1 MISLSTFSACDLPV
15 RTSTSISKAIRLS
28 NSQRCVICLSKS
40 LATLLVSGY
49 FDNRLERDSNLEHV
63 PLIPW
68 LVRLHRI
75 LSVLLAL
82 LFQSGLPPCCTNLN
96 PFLSVPFHGD
106 LFCSISCSRP
116 ACSRVFPIQDEMKS
130 FQIMCIVISLDKAA
144 FHALFCQ
151 VPFACRPQSLRRH
164 SSDSTLP
171 IVVLRLRVSFSESW
185 KGSKRLRRQM
195 RRARA
200 VLPSFPNAATS
211 RSSPSVTPS

>member
-1 MISLSTFSACDLPV
+1 MLIQVSGH
-15 RTSTSISKAIRLS
+15 
-28 NSQRCVICLSKS
+28 
-40 LATLLVSGY
+40 TLLVSGY

-75 LSVLLAL
+75 LSMLLAL

-96 PFLSVPFHGD
+96 PFLSVPSHGGL
-106 LFCSISCSRP
+106 LFNLMFTSS
-116 ACSRVFPIQDEMKS
+116 
-130 FQIMCIVISLDKAA
+130 

-171 IVVLRLRVSFSESW
+171 IVVLHLRVSFSESW